1 MMDAKDIFNSS
12 RSHGDM
18 RSWNKHISGKEYYQ
32 MHPTEKNTF
41 RTIWVKDN
49 PFTGKP
55 QAHISNWVPNAEPP
69 PNIPHIHP
77 LFLQKLMTLQSSG
90 DFY

>member
-1 MMDAKDIFNSS
+1 MDAKEILNQS

-18 RSWNKHISGKEYYQ
+18 KNWSKNISGKEYYQ
-32 MHPTEKNTF
+32 NHPHEKNTF

-55 QAHISNWVPNAEPP
+55 QAHISNWVPNAVPP

-77 LFLQKLMTLQSSG
+77 LHLQKLMTLQTTG